1 MFAKLMLLLLPLCFV
16 GCQAVAPENQPD
28 CTALMPNFAELVEVP
43 EGSIC
48 YYSDTGTY
56 EPMSTRATWYQ
67 LDRRYGCAA
76 SNAVKIARY
85 KGCWKVKPKNPAG
98 ATNDSLL

>member
-1 MFAKLMLLLLPLCFV
+1 MFAKLILLLLALCLV
-16 GCQAVAPENQPD
+16 GCQAVAIENQPD

-43 EGSIC
+43 EGSVC
-48 YYSDTGTY
+48 YYSDSGTY

-67 LDRRYGCAA
+67 RDRRYGCAA
-76 SNAVKIARY
+76 SNADKIARY

-98 ATNDSLL
+98 ATNDSLI